1 MYTSVRSLT
10 LPVLIFASLFIPATP
25 ALGQNAEDGLF
36 VTVRNPISSDVVQQ
50 VRNQVDQRLNKEGR
64 PLRVVVFD
72 FNPDDKDVTNANFGT
87 CYELADYIDQLRART
102 TTVAFVH
109 GKATGHTV
117 LPILACKEL
126 VMSKSGAVGSV
137 LTDSVRTVKDI
148 EQKAY
153 EKFAGDRKA
162 QWAAIRKMF
171 DPSVELAVGA
181 VKPGTAF
188 PAGVKVAYIDKSN
201 AAERA
206 LVAAIEDVAFAPP
219 GQVALYTAEQA
230 RKLELSIRN
239 AESRQELAE
248 LYSLPPS
255 VTQEDV
261 LQGRSPEPYRYTLT
275 GEVDGAMKES
285 MNRILRDLKR
295 KKGNVLILTL
305 ECSGG
310 DLGVARALADDL
322 RAAGTGDDAI
332 QIIAYIP
339 ESAPDSAT
347 FVAFGCHNIVMSK
360 RKDTADPDR
369 PNDYQE
375 ATLGDFE
382 RFIKENRPGTV
393 DAHRKSL
400 KELAEGRGVPGIGI
414 LVDGMFDRDLVIVQA
429 ARSNQATHRRL
440 MSQAEFDADKENWN
454 LIRQIKPQGQLLKLT
469 ATMAEELGVA
479 RYTVENQDPAAVYTL
494 YGLDPSR
501 VKEVTPGWLDR
512 FAEFLRLPVVTVLL
526 VVIGF
531 TGLIL
536 ELKVPGLTVPGIIAA
551 LCFILVFWS
560 QSRFSGEMF
569 VLALL
574 LFILGLALVGLE
586 IFVLP
591 GFGAPGIFGIM
602 CMLAGLGLVT
612 FERVPQTSDEW
623 GLLGVKVSQYMFGMI
638 GAFGLAFI
646 IAKFLPKVPYANR
659 LMLAPPT
666 SAEGVAEAVL
676 PGAEEAA
683 SLLGAIG
690 TTNTPLRPA
699 GVVRFG
705 DKFIDVVSDGGF
717 ISAGTRVQVI
727 AVEGVRIVVKEV

>member
-1 MYTSVRSLT
+1 MYTSVRPLAI
-10 LPVLIFASLFIPATP
+10 PVAVLACLFLPATP
-25 ALGQNAEDGLF
+25 AFGQNAEDGVF
-36 VTVRNPISSDVVQQ
+36 VTVRNPITSDVVQQ
-50 VRNQVDQRLNKEGR
+50 IKNQVEQRRNKPGR

-87 CYELADYIDQLRART
+87 CYELADYIDQLRAST

-126 VMSKSGAVGSV
+126 VMSRSGAVGSV

-148 EQKAY
+148 EQTTY
-153 EKFAGDRKA
+153 QKFAGDRKT

-171 DPSVELAVGA
+171 DPSVDLAVGVA
-181 VKPGTAF
+181 KPGGAFQATAT
-188 PAGVKVAYIDKSN
+188 VYIDKSDP
-201 AAERA
+201 AQ
-206 LVAAIEDVAFAPP
+206 VASIAGMQDVAFAQP

-230 RKLELSIRN
+230 RKLELSKAT

-255 VTQEDV
+255 VTQEDI

-285 MNRILRDLKR
+285 LNRIIRDLKR

-310 DLGVARALADDL
+310 DLSVARALADDL

-347 FVAFGCHNIVMSK
+347 FIAFGCHNIVMSK

-369 PNDYQE
+369 PDEYQE

-382 RFIKENRPGTV
+382 QFIKDNRPGTV

-414 LVDGMFDRDLVIVQA
+414 LVDGMFDRDLVIVRVQKA
-429 ARSNQATHRRL
+429 NQATHRRL
-440 MSQAEFDADKENWN
+440 MSEAEYEADKANWAN
-454 LIRQIKPQGQLLKLT
+454 PQQIKPKGQLLKLT

-479 RYTVENQDPAAVYTL
+479 RYTVDNQDPTAVYSL

-591 GFGAPGIFGIM
+591 GFGAPGIFGII

-666 SAEGVAEAVL
+666 SAEGATEML

-683 SLLGAIG
+683 GLLGAIG

-717 ISAGTRVQVI
+717 IAAGTRVQVI
-727 AVEGVRIVVKEV
+727 AVEGTRIVVKEV